1 MFYFRSGGRIGL
13 FTRARSRVSLRKTA
27 RQALSELD
35 DRGID
40 MKRVVLIAAG
50 TIALVLPSASLAGDV
65 STKVTLDFI
74 QTTPGGTIYT
84 GDIFSS
90 AKKCKNER
98 RVTVFR
104 VTAGKDDKRGSTL
117 SYKGKAQPGYYWAYE
132 EDGIPPAGDYYAK
145 VRPTDGCKGDR
156 SPIYPF
162 PN

>member
-1 MFYFRSGGRIGL
+1 
-13 FTRARSRVSLRKTA
+13 
-27 RQALSELD
+27 
-35 DRGID
+35 

-50 TIALVLPSASLAGDV
+50 AVALVLPSASLAGDA

-104 VTAGKDDKRGSTL
+104 VTAGADDKRGSTL
-117 SYKGKAQPGYYWAYE
+117 SYKGEAQPGYYWAYE
-132 EDGIPPAGDYYAK
+132 EPGIPPAGDYYAK
-145 VRPTDGCKGDR
+145 VRPTNGCEGDR

-162 PN
+162 PS